1 MVAGAG
7 RGATGAEEE
16 GVAVAQLTGGV
27 VDGEQG
33 ASRSTGSCREAATRE
48 NRWRRIGRGERREGK
63 G

>member
-7 RGATGAEEE
+7 RGGTGAKEE

-33 ASRSTGSCREAATRE
+33 VAVVHLTG
-48 NRWRRIGRGERREGK
+48 GVVDGE
-63 G
+63 